1 MPLGTPTSEN
11 SSENLILGNFATQT
25 SNQAKAHAKEK
36 IFPHKVDFIAP
47 HLQLFD
53 FEMVKWTQ
61 QLKEQTICNI

>member
-47 HLQLFD
+47 PPFD